1 MHPGQGAAYV
11 PELKEQGQV
20 GGQDQ
25 LATRRVGSLLCSRR
39 TDVRV
44 CHVPRC
50 SETGLVGVCTRAP
63 VSYPPPL
70 TQLFNFLKSFG
81 LCFLSFFFFLWT
93 QLPMSRRAGR
103 IIRITFFFSKYLQL
117 STSSFILKLLVCLLT
132 QGTALQAQAGG
143 RHVALQP
150 EQVLGNHLPAQGATQ
165 GPSLISPSLE
175 QALRFLGTHG

>member
-1 MHPGQGAAYV
+1 MAAGPLRTWGHTVHPGQGAAYV

-81 LCFLSFFFFLWT
+81 LCFLSFFFFFVDTITNVQKSWKNNTNNFFLLKIFAVVNKLLHPET
-93 QLPMSRRAGR
+93 FSVPPNPGHCPPSTGRGPTRGPSTRAGAR
-103 IIRITFFFSKYLQL
+103 
-117 STSSFILKLLVCLLT
+117 
-132 QGTALQAQAGG
+132 
-143 RHVALQP
+143 
-150 EQVLGNHLPAQGATQ
+150 
-165 GPSLISPSLE
+165 
-175 QALRFLGTHG
+175 